1 MVLKLSELAP
11 ASEALLCS
19 LLARYLDA
27 SAVRCVCGGVPQA
40 TAVLAERF
48 DIIMYTGGPAVA
60 RIVMAAAARH
70 LTPVLLELGGKNP
83 VIVDAS
89 ANLDAAARAILRGRC
104 VNAGQMCTAPEY
116 VLVEAAV
123 EGRLLERLQAAAARM
138 FGEDAKASPSFGRI
152 VSAGHWRRVA
162 GLLEGAEKAGARA
175 LVGGSAAADE
185 ATLYIPPTVLREP
198 PASAAIWREEVFGP
212 VLCTRRVA
220 SVEEAIAIVNAGDK
234 PLCLYMFSTDAR
246 AIESVMART
255 SAGGVTVNDTMV
267 HATLADL
274 PFGGVGLSGMGAYH
288 GKHGFDAFS
297 HAKPVL
303 HFSSLL
309 NLTGAFLDPP
319 YAPGQ
324 ERTLGALLRY
334 VPSHLPGSLKDAILA
349 GLLAAVVGMGLK
361 LSGRI

>member
-11 ASEALLCS
+11 ASEALLCE

-27 SAVRCVCGGVPQA
+27 AAVRCVRGGVPQA

-48 DIIMYTGGPAVA
+48 DVIMYTGGPAVA

-83 VIVDAS
+83 VIVDAT

-104 VNAGQMCTAPEY
+104 VNAGQACIAPEY
-116 VLVEAAV
+116 VLVEASV
-123 EGRLLERLQAAAARM
+123 EGAFIERLQAAALRM
-138 FGEDAKASPSFGRI
+138 FGADAKASPSFGRM
-152 VSAGHWRRVA
+152 VSAGHWKRVH
-162 GLLEGAEKAGARA
+162 GLLAGAGGA
-175 LVGGSAAADE
+175 AVVGGAGGADE
-185 ATLYIPPTVLREP
+185 AQLYIPPTVLREP

-234 PLCLYMFSTDAR
+234 PLCLYMFSADAR
-246 AIESVMART
+246 AIEAVVART
-255 SAGGVTVNDTMV
+255 SAGGVTINDTMV

-303 HFSSLL
+303 HFSALL
-309 NLTGAFLDPP
+309 NLTGVFLDPP

-324 ERTLGALLRY
+324 ERTLAALLRY
-334 VPSHLPGSLKDAILA
+334 VPARLLPGSLKDAFLV

-361 LSGRI
+361 LGGKI